1 MDDFKKTVSPAFAS
15 PQVSVIMNCLNCS
28 KYLREAIDSVYAQTY
43 KDWEIIFWD
52 NASTDDS
59 AEIAK
64 SYDEK
69 LSYFRGDQTIP
80 LYAAR
85 NMALQHA
92 RGQFIAFL
100 DCDDMWLPAKLEK
113 QMGLFSEER
122 VGLVYSNTILL
133 NQKTGKEKILY
144 KRKPPTGMVFRELLS
159 GYFLSLETV
168 VIRRKCLNTLSEW
181 FDSRF
186 HHVGDADLFLRIAF
200 RWGLG
205 YVDEPLAKW
214 RMYEESWTWRK
225 IGLFG
230 TEWKMILNKYSNLFD
245 NFSLH
250 YDKEIKKVEAMISY
264 FEALDEWKNN
274 NKSRV
279 RAIVRPHI
287 INKPKLIFVYILSI
301 LPFEQFVK
309 LLRFFGKHP

>member
-1 MDDFKKTVSPAFAS
+1 MDDLKKAVSPPS
-15 PQVSVIMNCLNCS
+15 VQPRVSVIMNCLNCS

-64 SYDEK
+64 SYDGK
-69 LSYFRGDQTIP
+69 LRYFRGENTVP

-85 NMALQHA
+85 NFALSKA
-92 RGQFIAFL
+92 KSEFIAFL
-100 DCDDMWLPAKLEK
+100 DSDDLWLPVKLEK
-113 QMGLFSEER
+113 QMGLFSKEK

-133 NQKTGKEKILY
+133 NQKTGKGKILY
-144 KRKPPTGMVFRELLS
+144 KRKPPTGMIFRKLLS

-168 VIRRKCLNTLSEW
+168 IIRRKCLDMLSEW
-181 FDSRF
+181 FDDRF
-186 HHVGDADLFLRIAF
+186 HHVGDADLFLRIASD
-200 RWGLG
+200 WELE
-205 YVDEPLAKW
+205 YIDEPLAKW

-230 TEWKMILNKYSNLFD
+230 TEWRMILAKYRSLFD
-245 NFSLH
+245 NFDLH
-250 YDKEIKKVEAMISY
+250 YKKEIKKVGAMISY
-264 FEALDEWKNN
+264 FEALEQWKNDN
-274 NKSRV
+274 RRKV
-279 RAIVRPHI
+279 REIVYPHI
-287 INKPKLIFVYILSI
+287 VNKPKLLFIYLMSV